1 VRFLQLVSDSS
12 QTIMAGPAVAFDVR
26 IASDLVSMIH
36 VMTEDTIS
44 LIQ

>member
-1 VRFLQLVSDSS
+1 MHLLQFMSDSS
-12 QTIMAGPAVAFDVR
+12 QTIMAGPAFAFDVR